1 MRLRDYSTAGIIV
14 RVSLTCR
21 KMHAADVSDAFHML
35 GDFLREDEHYLAS
48 SQAYGD
54 LGLQGLNNALDIF
67 LEHPELGFVWMAY
80 DEDGVAGIC
89 VVCYAI
95 STSMG
100 SVVAKLD
107 DVSVKPDRRGKGTG
121 SEMLNQLKEQLRREA
136 VTRIDVA
143 VHLQNPEARRFY
155 EKAGFVALNE
165 ERLSCLIL
173 NSNHGSYGLKSGFY
187 PCNLWLGFIQVSDF
201 FEVFREGH
209 HPTRSLRP
217 VEILRRN

>member
-1 MRLRDYSTAGIIV
+1 MG
-14 RVSLTCR
+14 
-21 KMHAADVSDAFHML
+21 AADVRDAFHML
-35 GDFLREDEHYLAS
+35 TDFLREDEHYLAS

-54 LGLQGLNNALDIF
+54 LGLQGLNNALDLF
-67 LEHPELGFVWMAY
+67 LERPELGFVWMAY
-80 DEDGVAGIC
+80 DDDGCAGIC

-121 SEMLNQLKEQLRREA
+121 SEMLSRLKEQLRKEM

-143 VHLQNPEARRFY
+143 VHLENPEARRFY

-165 ERLSCLIL
+165 ERLCCLI
-173 NSNHGSYGLKSGFY
+173 
-187 PCNLWLGFIQVSDF
+187 
-201 FEVFREGH
+201 
-209 HPTRSLRP
+209 
-217 VEILRRN
+217 

>member
-1 MRLRDYSTAGIIV
+1 
-14 RVSLTCR
+14 
-21 KMHAADVSDAFHML
+21 ML
-35 GDFLREDEHYLAS
+35 SDFLRVDEHYLAS

-54 LGLQGLNNALDIF
+54 LGLAGLNNALDLF

-80 DEDGVAGIC
+80 DEDGCAGIC

-121 SEMLNQLKEQLRREA
+121 TEMLEHLKEQLRKEA

-155 EKAGFVALNE
+155 EKGGFVALNE
-165 ERLSCLIL
+165 ERLSCLI
-173 NSNHGSYGLKSGFY
+173 
-187 PCNLWLGFIQVSDF
+187 
-201 FEVFREGH
+201 
-209 HPTRSLRP
+209 
-217 VEILRRN
+217 